1 MRGPRVG
8 RGDGGFTLVELMVVV
23 LIIGILLAIS
33 VPVMFSVTQ
42 RTSRRVCLA
51 NQTMIL
57 RQVPLYAMH
66 NAGEPPHVVADL
78 DPYFTGGTPYY
89 CPSSGVSLYD
99 YDATDGTY
107 SVICPVHGSP
117 EGADAE

>member
-1 MRGPRVG
+1 
-8 RGDGGFTLVELMVVV
+8 MVVV

-66 NAGEPPHVVADL
+66 NAGDPPHAVADL

-89 CPSSGVSLYD
+89 CPSSGEALYA
-99 YDATDGTY
+99 YDAAGGTY
-107 SVICPVHGSP
+107 SVRCPDHGSP
-117 EGADAE
+117 VAADAE